1 MIETLKLRWR
11 ALSERINALGIR
23 ERALVFVAILAVLYV
38 IAAQLVFA
46 PMQAQRDSL
55 QKQIKAKRDQ
65 VQAYEMQIQSLAGGM
80 PDASSPAGS
89 RLAALRQQLKTLDES
104 LARTTTGLVDPKEM
118 ARLVEQVLSR
128 NHRLTVVKVESLPAT
143 PLVESAAGKPAA
155 SAGVYKHG
163 MRIELKGSYLDILAY
178 LKALEGLPWKVF
190 WGQASLTS
198 DNTPVSRL
206 TLTVYTLSTHEG
218 WIGI

>member
-1 MIETLKLRWR
+1 MIEAVKQRWR
-11 ALSERINALGIR
+11 VIAERINALGLR

-38 IAAQLVFA
+38 FAAQLVFA
-46 PMQAQRDSL
+46 PMQVERDRL
-55 QKQIKAKRDQ
+55 QQQIKAKRDQ
-65 VQAYEMQIQSLAGGM
+65 IQTYEMQIQALAGGT
-80 PDASSPAGS
+80 PDASSPAGA

-104 LARTTTGLVDPKEM
+104 LTRTTTGLVSPKEM

-143 PLVESAAGKPAA
+143 PLVDGAAGKPAV

-163 MRIELKGSYLDILAY
+163 MRIELKGSYLDILGY
-178 LKALEGLPWKVF
+178 LKALEGLSWKVF

-198 DNTPVSRL
+198 DNTPVSKL